1 MLRLLNEP
9 MTLDKRSP
17 KWPSKKERAIF
28 RGKLPDIRCEAGM
41 SVKHSIAA
49 TDLSHDRRLIDVR
62 VMSSL
67 APKGAGRH
75 RVDAKPA

>member
-1 MLRLLNEP
+1 
-9 MTLDKRSP
+9 
-17 KWPSKKERAIF
+17 
-28 RGKLPDIRCEAGM
+28 M